1 MPPTDEQTDK
11 VIPVYPPS
19 NFAGRGIIKFY
30 VKPWKDI
37 HKICNWYGSL
47 KVD

>member
-1 MPPTDEQTDK
+1 MPPTDEKTDK
-11 VIPVYPPS
+11 VIPVY
-19 NFAGRGIIKFY
+19 FAGRGIIKFY

-37 HKICNWYGSL
+37 YKLYNWYGSL